1 MFELVVAPSDV
12 VQQPTIP
19 TKKPDYLT
27 AFQQCVYYTLLSSRT
42 IGDGGAFD
50 STAAATLPGDR
61 RDAACPRHQHNGD
74 TRDPAKGPIARFGP
88 CPKAPSTSGE
98 QTNLGLLS
106 AVAPEH
112 DADRR
117 SLSESLGRDRHFSPN
132 AAPSGC
138 AADRVGRGH
147 ERTTL
152 SRVMRYLVPGF
163 ALTTSIESAP
173 MRDVREISV
182 KIGGVAGRP
191 GQHLPRFSSMGPN
204 TCVPAPWRARAATP
218 AGQSL
223 RHAARL
229 QTVGEAARPRASQL
243 LTELFDG
250 QASPGDRAAERTA
263 CNLFMV
269 RD

>member
-1 MFELVVAPSDV
+1 M
-12 VQQPTIP
+12 
-19 TKKPDYLT
+19 
-27 AFQQCVYYTLLSSRT
+27 
-42 IGDGGAFD
+42 
-50 STAAATLPGDR
+50 
-61 RDAACPRHQHNGD
+61 
-74 TRDPAKGPIARFGP
+74 
-88 CPKAPSTSGE
+88 
-98 QTNLGLLS
+98 
-106 AVAPEH
+106 
-112 DADRR
+112 
-117 SLSESLGRDRHFSPN
+117 
-132 AAPSGC
+132 
-138 AADRVGRGH
+138 
-147 ERTTL
+147 
-152 SRVMRYLVPGF
+152 PGF